1 MLDRSE
7 ALALFKTIP
16 AVTAVYTAAHDPFVV
31 TLLEATKGQTRDEPP
46 KDFYRVW
53 MTAYRYLQQSP
64 ALYRVK
70 KHDKTE
76 LGDYK
81 QPLAML
87 LEQQANEDALNDL
100 LIPPGQLPIVGQG
113 DEYYTVSVRTTTEF
127 I

>member
-1 MLDRSE
+1 MLNKSE

-16 AVTAVYTAAHDPFVV
+16 AVAAVYTAAHDPFVNV
-31 TLLEATKGQTRDEPP
+31 LLEATKGQTRDEPP
-46 KDFYRVW
+46 RDFFRVW

-100 LIPPGQLPIVGQG
+100 LIPPGQFPVMGG
-113 DEYYTVSVRTTTEF
+113 DEHYTVSVRTTTEF